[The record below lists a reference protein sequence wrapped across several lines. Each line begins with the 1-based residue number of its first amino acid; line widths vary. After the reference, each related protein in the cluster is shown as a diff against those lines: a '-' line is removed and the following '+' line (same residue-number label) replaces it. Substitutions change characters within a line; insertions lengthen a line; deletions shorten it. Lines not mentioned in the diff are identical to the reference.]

1 VAYITDSSAEGS
13 NAIIVVD
20 LATGKAR
27 RRLNDHPSTEPDP
40 KVVPL
45 VEGKPVLE
53 QAPTGKPRPV
63 KFGADGIAI
72 SAGGNRLYYRP
83 ISSRRLYSVSTD
95 ALLDPAMGDAQV
107 AATVIDHGRTV
118 ITDGMESDAQGRLYL
133 TDVENNAVRRLTPSR
148 RAGGDRSARGEVLV
162 SDPRLLWP
170 DTLSLGADGYLYVTS
185 NQLHRQP
192 QFNNGRD
199 LRQKPYSLFRIPVDG
214 KPVTLRR

>member
-1 VAYITDSSAEGS
+1 MLAVDLGTDKVVKTISFTRDVALPLSYLNDVRFDLRRGEEGVAYITDSSPRAPTRS
-13 NAIIVVD
+13 SSS
-20 LATGKAR
+20 TSPPAR
-27 RRLNDHPSTEPDP
+27 PGRRLNDHPSTKPDP

-148 RAGGDRSARGEVLV
+148 RAAATAPPAARSWSA
-162 SDPRLLWP
+162 
-170 DTLSLGADGYLYVTS
+170 
-185 NQLHRQP
+185 
-192 QFNNGRD
+192 
-199 LRQKPYSLFRIPVDG
+199 IPACSG
-214 KPVTLRR
+214 PTPSR